1 MDNVTP
7 TGHAAEFGFSLVTG
21 RAISQILLGEI
32 DGCIEAVREAYLA
45 HAQGKSVNPPSV
57 FLRFPDK
64 PSARIIALPT
74 HLGEPWQVSGIKW
87 IASYPDNV
95 RRHIPR
101 ASAVLIIN
109 SSETGYPVACL
120 EGSIISAVR
129 TAASAVLAA
138 SHLSPRGRKAE
149 TLGIIGTGFIA
160 RYVYRFL
167 LGSNWEIGRVL
178 LHDIDQAQAERFAR
192 LVREPGRHDSIEV
205 VHSLAATMQAS
216 DLLLFTTVAAAP
228 HVFDPTLLSHA
239 PLVLH
244 LSLRDLAPELILSAS
259 NIVDDAEHV
268 MSAGTS
274 LHLTERL
281 TGHRQFLTGSLSE
294 VMTGECVVDPGRPII
309 FSPFGLGVLDLAI
322 GKFAYDRAV
331 AAGTHLP
338 VDEFFHDLER

>member
-1 MDNVTP
+1 MDDATR
-7 TGHAAEFGFSLVTG
+7 TGHAAEFGFSLLTG

-32 DGCIEAVREAYLA
+32 DSCIEAVRDAYSA
-45 HAQGKSVNPPSV
+45 HAQGKSVNPPSI

-64 PSARIIALPT
+64 PNARIIALPT

-101 ASAVLIIN
+101 ASAVLILN

-120 EGSIISAVR
+120 EASVISAVR

-138 SHLSPRGRKAE
+138 SHLSARGRRAE

-167 LGSNWEIGRVL
+167 MGSGWQIGRVL
-178 LHDIDQAQAERFAR
+178 LHDIDPAQAERFAQR
-192 LVREPGRHDSIEV
+192 DCEPDRHDSIEV
-205 VHSLAATMQAS
+205 VHSLAATMQRS
-216 DLLLFTTVAAAP
+216 DLLLFTTVAGAP
-228 HVFDPTLLSHA
+228 HVFDPTLLAHA

-244 LSLRDLAPELILSAS
+244 LSLRDLAPELILAAS
-259 NIVDDAEHV
+259 NVVDDVDHV

-274 LHLTERL
+274 LHLTESL

-294 VMTGECVVDPGRPII
+294 VMTGKCVVDPGRPVI
-309 FSPFGLGVLDLAI
+309 FSPFGLGVLDLAV

-338 VDEFFHDLER
+338 VDEFFYDLER